1 MFLSRNSSLQRLIAL
16 TMLPLQLAVTTP
28 VPLFSGASSNRFSS
42 AHPSPTF
49 QPVMASLEVARASS
63 VPRLPNGREIRD
75 SQITPRVRQLN
86 RPHLDAVHPSR
97 QALENRSGLALPVAA
112 TGSAGN
118 SSENRAFLEASRS
131 LTDWRGGGRP
141 EAAERF
147 VEERPDSVWT
157 PSLQTNLGREYYR
170 HGYFTKALE
179 AWGAAWESTRDAE
192 EPQIRA
198 LGDRAGAE
206 LAGLFSRLGR
216 MEDLADL
223 LAEFRNR
230 PLEGITANLIEEA
243 WGALEAMRTEPG
255 ISFKCGPFALRSI
268 QLYQGQTPA
277 ALLDKIQSPREGF
290 SLMEVHMMADA
301 ANIPMQAAFRR
312 PGAPVMTP
320 AVVHWKSDHYA
331 AILESRGDRVLM
343 RDPTFDKKSWISI
356 DALDEEGS
364 GYFLVPAGDL
374 HVGWRSVSTQEVEK
388 VFGKWMHATRSREGV
403 CGDGG
408 CRGGRRGAGGNMDT

>member
-1 MFLSRNSSLQRLIAL
+1 MFLTRTSFLQRAIAL
-16 TMLPLQLAVTTP
+16 AMLPLQFAATTP
-28 VPLFSGASSNRFSS
+28 VPLFAGTASGLPYSD
-42 AHPSPTF
+42 HPTPSF
-49 QPVMASLEVARASS
+49 QTVMASLEVARASPG
-63 VPRLPNGREIRD
+63 PRLPDAKEIRS
-75 SQITPRVRQLN
+75 SQAAPQVAPLNLPSLN
-86 RPHLDAVHPSR
+86 RKHPTR
-97 QALENRSGLALPVAA
+97 QALESRSGLGLAVAA
-112 TGSAGN
+112 IGSAEN
-118 SSENRAFLEASRS
+118 SAENRACLEASRS

-147 VEERPDSVWT
+147 VGERPDSVWT
-157 PSLQTNLGREYYR
+157 PSLQANLGREYYR

-179 AWGAAWESTRDAE
+179 AWGSAWETTRDAE
-192 EPQIRA
+192 RPQIRA

-312 PGAPVMTP
+312 PSYEPPSNRSEEHTP
-320 AVVHWKSDHYA
+320 E
-331 AILESRGDRVLM
+331 LQSRGH
-343 RDPTFDKKSWISI
+343 
-356 DALDEEGS
+356 
-364 GYFLVPAGDL
+364 LV
-374 HVGWRSVSTQEVEK
+374 
-388 VFGKWMHATRSREGV
+388 
-403 CGDGG
+403 C
-408 CRGGRRGAGGNMDT
+408 